1 MPKKKRD
8 NGILCFFVG
17 KGNFLKEAFLSP
29 HPYLSRT
36 LQLGAYFFTIIS
48 ALNARTTYVRTA
60 YERLLL
66 EEKLARYAT
75 DEV

>member
-1 MPKKKRD
+1 MLALY
-8 NGILCFFVG
+8 G
-17 KGNFLKEAFLSP
+17 
-29 HPYLSRT
+29 RT
-36 LQLGAYFFTIIS
+36 HD
-48 ALNARTTYVRTA
+48 VRTA